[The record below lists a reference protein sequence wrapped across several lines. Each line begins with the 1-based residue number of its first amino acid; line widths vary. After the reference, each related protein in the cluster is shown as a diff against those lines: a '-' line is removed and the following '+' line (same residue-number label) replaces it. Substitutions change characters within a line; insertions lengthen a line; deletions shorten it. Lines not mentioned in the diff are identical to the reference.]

1 MANSLPF
8 NAVAVD
14 GEYDRVYKAED
25 WAWYFATF
33 IANGIFPKPSDGL
46 QVVAYSGMEIRV
58 NAGYAFINGYAFRNP
73 ATLSVTL
80 DTAEGALNRVDRVV
94 VRWDLPQRDMY
105 IAVLKGTPSA
115 KPTAT
120 AVTRTTEIWELA
132 LADIYV
138 GKGVT
143 RIQTQNITDQRFN
156 SAVCGIVTGTV
167 EEIDAS
173 VLTKQFTDFFNTYS
187 AAVLDE
193 FSAYKQS
200 MEKYLNLD
208 AGSAFTVGK
217 DYYVYICDSRIDSA
231 DEKYVISLNSTYPTG
246 WNATNSRKIGGFH
259 YGRCRKVDSNL
270 QPLNGSSVIF
280 GTGWESA
287 VSNGIVPRSVWTLGH
302 RPKCSPEGMVYLGG
316 GTWVDI
322 YLNSD
327 DGAKGLKSEYG
338 CAPMTGT
345 ESMNWYNFVERLA
358 KSGKRLPN
366 YAEFCAYAFGSPAG
380 LDNANTN
387 AWSATSNTG
396 RGVTGSVVNAVS
408 SVGVV
413 DAVGRVWEWLDELIT
428 RAEHATNADYHA
440 SVAWGWDKKSPLNT
454 GEKSYDVGNIYQYYA
469 YSLAALRAGGNWC
482 DGANCGARAVG
493 CSSCPW
499 DVNASVGARGA
510 CDSL

>member
-1 MANSLPF
+1 MATISDIVAPSNEYIYASGANELTVVEGCVI
-8 NAVAVD
+8 AVGGA
-14 GEYDRVYKAED
+14 
-25 WAWYFATF
+25 
-33 IANGIFPKPSDGL
+33 GIFK
-46 QVVAYSGMEIRV
+46 
-58 NAGYAFINGYAFRNP
+58 
-73 ATLSVTL
+73 
-80 DTAEGALNRVDRVV
+80 TANTIL
-94 VRWDLPQRDMY
+94 
-105 IAVLKGTPSA
+105 
-115 KPTAT
+115 TA
-120 AVTRTTEIWELA
+120 A
-132 LADIYV
+132 
-138 GKGVT
+138 
-143 RIQTQNITDQRFN
+143 
-156 SAVCGIVTGTV
+156 
-167 EEIDAS
+167 
-173 VLTKQFTDFFNTYS
+173 
-187 AAVLDE
+187 
-193 FSAYKQS
+193 
-200 MEKYLNLD
+200 NLD
-208 AGSAFTVGK
+208 AGSAFAVGK

-469 YSLAALRAGGNWC
+469 YSLAALIAGGNWGN
-482 DGANCGARAVG
+482 GANCGARAVG
-493 CSSCPW
+493 CSRYPW
-499 DVNASVGARGA
+499 YVDTSVGARGA

>member
-58 NAGYAFINGYAFRNP
+58 NAGYAFINGYAFR
-73 ATLSVTL
+73 
-80 DTAEGALNRVDRVV
+80 
-94 VRWDLPQRDMY
+94 
-105 IAVLKGTPSA
+105 
-115 KPTAT
+115 
-120 AVTRTTEIWELA
+120 
-132 LADIYV
+132 
-138 GKGVT
+138 
-143 RIQTQNITDQRFN
+143 
-156 SAVCGIVTGTV
+156 
-167 EEIDAS
+167 
-173 VLTKQFTDFFNTYS
+173 
-187 AAVLDE
+187 
-193 FSAYKQS
+193 
-200 MEKYLNLD
+200 
-208 AGSAFTVGK
+208 
-217 DYYVYICDSRIDSA
+217 
-231 DEKYVISLNSTYPTG
+231 
-246 WNATNSRKIGGFH
+246 
-259 YGRCRKVDSNL
+259 
-270 QPLNGSSVIF
+270 
-280 GTGWESA
+280 
-287 VSNGIVPRSVWTLGH
+287 
-302 RPKCSPEGMVYLGG
+302 
-316 GTWVDI
+316 
-322 YLNSD
+322 
-327 DGAKGLKSEYG
+327 KGLKSEYG

-387 AWSATSNTG
+387 AWSANSNTG

-469 YSLAALRAGGNWC
+469 YSLAALVAGGGWSL
-482 DGANCGARAVG
+482 GALCGARAVY
-493 CSSCPW
+493 CAYYPW
-499 DVNASVGARGA
+499 RVHSAIGARGA